1 MSKNR
6 VSHQECL
13 VTAATIAVLAATIGV
28 AIWPILKILRPS
40 VAVSTWSEPP
50 GLRLTVST

>member
-13 VTAATIAVLAATIGV
+13 VTAATTAVLAATIGV